1 MMDSIVAFLIGVV
14 LIYIGFL
21 NTKGNIS
28 SLHSYHRKR
37 VAEEDKEIF
46 GKKVGIGTIIC
57 GVGLVINGIF
67 MTLAHFTKI
76 QFLLTVAEGIMLV
89 ALFVGLGITL
99 TAIIKYNKGLF

>member
-1 MMDSIVAFLIGVV
+1 MTDSIVAFLIGAI
-14 LIYIGFL
+14 LIYVGVL

-46 GKKVGIGTIIC
+46 GKKVGLGTIVC

-67 MTLAHFTKI
+67 MTLAHFTQKLI
-76 QFLLTVAEGIMLV
+76 FLTIAEGILVV
-89 ALFVGLGITL
+89 ALFVGLGISL
-99 TAIIKYNKGLF
+99 AAIIKYNKGLF